1 MRFFKWQLQ
10 LGFDILTTITTP
22 SGSARATEQVSEVE
36 TSGGVAAKAT
46 KFEITEIETSRR
58 LSRRLPTRSSP
69 RSFPSGR
76 RNARARFD
84 GAPVLAV
91 LIVEFAILGFGQY
104 VISFLQLLELF
115 FRRLISGIQVGM
127 KFARQFAIG
136 LLDLIV
142 SDAPLDPEHLVVVL
156 CLASH
161 GIGPIGPVRPIPSYF
176 GVYSASITSSS
187 APPPPLPLLELP
199 PAPAPAALA

>member
-36 TSGGVAAKAT
+36 TSGGGAAKAT

-58 LSRRLPTRSSP
+58 LSRRLPARSSP
-69 RSFPSGR
+69 GSFPSGR
-76 RNARARFD
+76 WNARARFD

-91 LIVEFAILGFGQY
+91 LIIEFAILGFGKY

-115 FRRLISGIQVGM
+115 FRRLIPGIQVGM
-127 KFARQFAIG
+127 KLARQFSIS

-142 SDAPLDPEHLVVVL
+142 SGAPLDPEHLVVVL

-161 GIGPIGPVRPIPSYF
+161 GIGPIGPVD
-176 GVYSASITSSS
+176 
-187 APPPPLPLLELP
+187 L
-199 PAPAPAALA
+199 